1 MNISD
6 HHPIEHR
13 KDAQYGSPGIHPE
26 GLYRWKEFADRIPFS
41 RETWRKRVLIGA
53 APAPIRI
60 SGACT
65 AWKGA
70 AILEW
75 LKDPNGYR
83 RPDNGEENPPSD

>member
-1 MNISD
+1 MKS
-6 HHPIEHR
+6 HPKERYCPPTHIF
-13 KDAQYGSPGIHPE
+13 PE

-53 APAPIRI
+53 APEPIRI
-60 SGACT
+60 SPTCT
-65 AWKGA
+65 VWNGW

-83 RPDNGEENPPSD
+83 RPDNGKKNPPSD